1 MGQTDLFGT
10 EKISKILLKLA
21 PPVMLAQL
29 IQALYNIIDSLFVG
43 RYSDSGLTALS
54 IIYPLQLL
62 MIALAVGTGVGI
74 NTVMA
79 AKLGVGNEKEAD
91 EYAGVGTPL
100 AGFMWLLFAVICWFA
115 MPFYAKMSTNS
126 EVIIHDVIVYG
137 RIVCVFSFGLFLESI
152 WTKVLQSCGDM
163 KTPMTA
169 QIIGAITNIVLD
181 PLLIFGMFG
190 FPKMGIAGAAVA
202 TVSGQIM
209 AALIVMKKGFRKSP
223 HRQVYPHHIAKIF
236 QLGIPNILMQSAYTF
251 YILGLNLI
259 LATFSDQAVT
269 ALGLYYKWQTFFFIP
284 LGAMQTCIVPVISY
298 NYAARNIERCKKTLS
313 ASIVFGMSLMALG
326 TLCFVCIPSQM
337 LRVFTSDELVIAIGR
352 VGFRF
357 VGISFLPMVT
367 SLIFPVF
374 FQAVGSSLKSSLL
387 TVIRTVVL
395 FVPLAYLFSRFGLN
409 WFWLTYPVTEVI
421 TSLTGAYFYRQFL
434 NKDYVRETEASG
446 GKNITDVTAATH
458 ISAATAGADNTGSHD
473 NIDNLDNP
481 DIALKPSKPGVII
494 TIAREH
500 GSSGKQIGK
509 CVANALGI
517 PFYYKEMITLAAKES
532 GLNREF
538 ISDIHKNSPDIMR
551 DLYLSS
557 NAVQYAIKAQD
568 AIIREIAENGSC
580 VIVGRAADYI
590 LKDYDNVV
598 RIFIHAPQDYR
609 IQRVMDVYGDTPKEA
624 RVNIERSDKARAS
637 YYEHISGTHWGDARN
652 YELTVDSSDGVE
664 KTAQFIVRYIT
675 GHTHRQIP
683 PYKV

>member
-1 MGQTDLFGT
+1 MEQTDLFGT

-43 RYSDSGLTALS
+43 KYSDSGLTALS

-91 EYAGVGTPL
+91 GYAGVGTPL

-421 TSLTGAYFYRQFL
+421 TSLTRAYFYRQFL

-458 ISAATAGADNTGSHD
+458 ISAATAGADSTGSHD

-675 GHTHRQIP
+675 GHTQTDSA
-683 PYKV
+683 V

>member
-1 MGQTDLFGT
+1 MEQTDLFGT

-100 AGFMWLLFAVICWFA
+100 AGFMWLLFAIICWFA

-190 FPKMGIAGAAVA
+190 FPKMGIVGAAVA

-313 ASIVFGMSLMALG
+313 ASIIFGISLMALG

-458 ISAATAGADNTGSHD
+458 ISAATAGADSTGSHD
-473 NIDNLDNP
+473 NIDNLDNR

-675 GHTHRQIP
+675 GHTQTDSA
-683 PYKV
+683 V

>member
-1 MGQTDLFGT
+1 METTNSNYFGT
-10 EKISKILLKLA
+10 EKISRILLKIA

-43 RYSDSGLTALS
+43 KYSDSGLTALS

-458 ISAATAGADNTGSHD
+458 ISAATAGADSTGSHD

-675 GHTHRQIP
+675 GHTQTDSA
-683 PYKV
+683 V

>member
-1 MGQTDLFGT
+1 MEQTDLFGT

-43 RYSDSGLTALS
+43 KYSDSGLTALS

-202 TVSGQIM
+202 TVYNQIM

-421 TSLTGAYFYRQFL
+421 TSLTRAYFYRQFL

-458 ISAATAGADNTGSHD
+458 ISAATAGADSTGSHD

-675 GHTHRQIP
+675 GHTQTDSA
-683 PYKV
+683 V

>member
-1 MGQTDLFGT
+1 MEQTDLFGT

-181 PLLIFGMFG
+181 PLLIFGMFA

-223 HRQVYPHHIAKIF
+223 HRQVYSHHIAKIF

-458 ISAATAGADNTGSHD
+458 ISAATAGADSTGSHD

-675 GHTHRQIP
+675 GHTQTDSA
-683 PYKV
+683 V

>member
-1 MGQTDLFGT
+1 MEQTDLFGT

-236 QLGIPNILMQSAYTF
+236 QLGIPNILMQSAYTL
-251 YILGLNLI
+251 YIFGLNLI
-259 LATFSDQAVT
+259 LKGFSDQAVT
-269 ALGLYYKWQTFFFIP
+269 ALGLYYKWQTIFFIP
-284 LGAMQTCIVPVISY
+284 LGAMQTCIVPVISF
-298 NYAARNIERCKKTLS
+298 NYSAGNRERCGKTLKD
-313 ASIVFGMSLMALG
+313 AVLLGMALMLIGVLCFEIMPASLMG
-326 TLCFVCIPSQM
+326 TFSKDSEVIRIGAYA
-337 LRVFTSDELVIAIGR
+337 LRVIA
-352 VGFRF
+352 FSF
-357 VGISFLPMVT
+357 VPMVT

-374 FQAVGSSLKSSLL
+374 FQAIGSA
-387 TVIRTVVL
+387 
-395 FVPLAYLFSRFGLN
+395 F
-409 WFWLTYPVTEVI
+409 
-421 TSLTGAYFYRQFL
+421 
-434 NKDYVRETEASG
+434 
-446 GKNITDVTAATH
+446 
-458 ISAATAGADNTGSHD
+458 
-473 NIDNLDNP
+473 
-481 DIALKPSKPGVII
+481 
-494 TIAREH
+494 
-500 GSSGKQIGK
+500 
-509 CVANALGI
+509 
-517 PFYYKEMITLAAKES
+517 
-532 GLNREF
+532 
-538 ISDIHKNSPDIMR
+538 
-551 DLYLSS
+551 
-557 NAVQYAIKAQD
+557 
-568 AIIREIAENGSC
+568 
-580 VIVGRAADYI
+580 
-590 LKDYDNVV
+590 
-598 RIFIHAPQDYR
+598 
-609 IQRVMDVYGDTPKEA
+609 
-624 RVNIERSDKARAS
+624 
-637 YYEHISGTHWGDARN
+637 
-652 YELTVDSSDGVE
+652 
-664 KTAQFIVRYIT
+664 
-675 GHTHRQIP
+675 
-683 PYKV
+683 

>member
-1 MGQTDLFGT
+1 MEQTDLFGT

-43 RYSDSGLTALS
+43 GYSDSGLTALS

-190 FPKMGIAGAAVA
+190 FPKMGIAGAAGA

-458 ISAATAGADNTGSHD
+458 ISAATAGADSTGSHD

-675 GHTHRQIP
+675 GHTQTDSA
-683 PYKV
+683 V